1 MKFLYVGDLHERTT
15 PPKNRKDNWKET
27 YNSKIKEIRSI
38 AKKNN
43 VKAILHGG
51 DFFSRHKYDAEFLAE
66 VLNRWGYKNYDE
78 KLLEEG
84 IIVRGVDEP
93 PLIGPIGNHDLLGSS
108 LKSYNKTSLCF
119 LENIGF
125 MTIANKERPLIF
137 KEDDFTVAITGG
149 HYELDMDET
158 KEPYLVEEKKG
169 DYHIHIVHG
178 MLTDH
183 KWLDG
188 VPHTTLDEIL
198 HTKADLTIAGHDH
211 KGCATRF

>member
-1 MKFLYVGDLHERTT
+1 MKFLYVGDLHERATS
-15 PPKNRKDNWKET
+15 PRNRKDDWKKT
-27 YNSKIKEIRSI
+27 YTAKIAEIRSI

-51 DFFSRHKYDAEFLAE
+51 DFFSKHKYDTEFLAE
-66 VLNRWGYKNYDE
+66 VLNRWGYKNYNE

-84 IIVRGVDEP
+84 IIIKGVDEAP
-93 PLIGPIGNHDLLGSS
+93 IISPIGNHDLLGSS
-108 LKSYNKTSLCF
+108 LKSYHKTSLSF

-125 MTIANKERPLIF
+125 ITIANKERPLIF
-137 KEDDFTVAITGG
+137 KENDFTVAITGG

-158 KEPYLVEEKKG
+158 KEPYIIQEKQG

-183 KWLDG
+183 KWPEG
-188 VPHTTLDEIL
+188 VPHTTLDEVL
-198 HTKADLTIAGHDH
+198 HTEADLTIAGHDH